1 MGRAQEGNRYDRE
14 DRRHQRSPIRD
25 WQPRPRNRS
34 AKCFKD
40 RPDTIFDPV
49 NADAPTHF
57 VPGFQ
62 RTGFG
67 EVILSSSWPG

>member
-1 MGRAQEGNRYDRE
+1 
-14 DRRHQRSPIRD
+14 
-25 WQPRPRNRS
+25 
-34 AKCFKD
+34 
-40 RPDTIFDPV
+40 V